1 MICSKCSGKL
11 LYLILLDYLCS
22 MNIKTITIAAV
33 LFVSAC
39 SPKSE
44 MDNYID
50 SLMSKMTV
58 EEKIGQINLHSAPGF
73 ISAERVT
80 EEDDNTK
87 LLRQGLLGGIYGSG
101 NPELLRQCQEIAL
114 SAGAGI
120 PLIFG
125 MDVIHGHETVFPVP
139 LALST
144 SWNPDLVERMA
155 RISAKE
161 AAATGI
167 NWVFSP
173 MVDICRDAR
182 WGRIVEGGGEDPY
195 LGGVLAKAYVQGYQG
210 YDDQY
215 DTDEVLACVKHYALY
230 GGALAGRDYNSVF
243 LSRQEAMN
251 GYMAPYKAAA
261 EAGAASYMSA
271 FNEFEGIPAS
281 MNRWLMQ
288 DVLRDSWG
296 FDGFIVSDATAIAEE
311 VNHGIGDL
319 QEVSALSLKAGL
331 DMDMNSDGYIST
343 LKKSLEEGRITEAD
357 IDRACRRILEAK
369 YKLGL
374 FEDPFR
380 YLSNERYASEVYSEG
395 NRAASREIARE
406 CQVLLKNNG
415 VLPLSP
421 EAKVAVVGPLAKDA
435 QAMTG
440 TWALSSHMNESVTLW
455 EGISEVADASYAEGS
470 WIFKDS
476 HMEENVRYGLYKAF
490 IPGFQVPPVHTVSQQ
505 ALIADAV
512 SKARRADVVVACVG
526 EVPNLNGEGASR
538 SDISLPDAQVEL
550 LHALKETGKPVV
562 MVLVTGR
569 PLTLVWE
576 DEALDAILN
585 VWSPGTEGGHAV
597 ADILFGKANP
607 SAKLTTTFP
616 RSVGQLPLYYN
627 HKNTGRPHPDT
638 ADYKK
643 FVSCYIDEINAPL
656 YPFGYGI
663 SYTTFA
669 YSDLRLSASEMP
681 VSGSVTA
688 SVTVTNTGERAG
700 EEIVQLYIHDI
711 YATSTRPVKELK
723 GFRKIHLEPGES
735 AQVDFALTKEEL
747 SYYNHN
753 LEWVCEPGDFEI
765 MIGPNSRDTEGK
777 NLRVTDHMTKPG
789 KNM

>member
-1 MICSKCSGKL
+1 
-11 LYLILLDYLCS
+11 
-22 MNIKTITIAAV
+22 MNVKTIALALVTV
-33 LFVSAC
+33 LFAAAC
-39 SPKSE
+39 TPKSD
-44 MDNYID
+44 MDRYID
-50 SLMSKMTV
+50 DLMSRMTL
-58 EEKIGQINLHSAPGF
+58 EQKIGQLNLHSAPGF
-73 ISAERVT
+73 ISAEKVT
-80 EEDDNTK
+80 EEDENAK

-114 SAGAGI
+114 SSGAGI

-144 SWNPDLVERMA
+144 SWDMELIERSA
-155 RISAKE
+155 RIAARE
-161 AAATGI
+161 AAAMGI

-182 WGRIVEGGGEDPY
+182 WGRIVEGGGEDPF
-195 LGGVLAKAYVQGYQG
+195 LGSEIAKAMVYGYQG
-210 YDDQY
+210 RDNDYG
-215 DTDEVLACVKHYALY
+215 TDEVLACVKHYALY

-251 GYMAPYKAAA
+251 GYMLPYKAAA
-261 EAGAASYMSA
+261 EAGAASYMSS

-288 DVLRDSWG
+288 DILRDAWS

-319 QEVSALSLKAGL
+319 QEVSARSLQAGL
-331 DMDMNSDGYIST
+331 DMDMNSDGYVGT
-343 LKKSLEEGRITEAD
+343 LQKSLAEGRVTEAD
-357 IDRACRRILEAK
+357 IDKACRRILEAK

-380 YLSNERYASEVYSEG
+380 YLSDERYAAEVYTEET
-395 NRAASREIARE
+395 RAAAREIALA

-421 EAKVAVVGPLAKDA
+421 SAKVAVVGPLAKDA
-435 QAMTG
+435 MAMTG
-440 TWALSSHMNESVTLW
+440 TWAMSSHRNESVTLW
-455 EGISEVADASYAEGS
+455 QGISEVADASYAEGS
-470 WIFKDS
+470 WLFKDAQL
-476 HMEENVRYGLYKAF
+476 EENVRYGLYKAF
-490 IPGFQVPPVHTVSQQ
+490 VPGFQVPPVHSVSQE

-512 SKARRADVVVACVG
+512 AKARRSDVVIACVG

-538 SDISLPDAQVEL
+538 TDISLPDAQQEL
-550 LHALKETGKPVV
+550 LKALKAIGKPVV

-569 PLTLVWE
+569 PLTLAWE
-576 DEALDAILN
+576 NEAMDAILN
-585 VWSPGTEGGHAV
+585 VWSPGTEGGLAV
-597 ADILFGKANP
+597 ADVLFGKANP

-656 YPFGYGI
+656 YPFGYGL

-669 YSDLRLSASEMP
+669 YSHVTLSTSEMP
-681 VSGSVTA
+681 MDGSVTA
-688 SVTVTNTGERAG
+688 SVTITNTGSRAG
-700 EEIVQLYIHDI
+700 DEIVQLYIHDI

-723 GFRKIHLEPGES
+723 GFRKVHLEPGAS
-735 AQVDFALTKEEL
+735 AQVDFTLNKDDL
-747 SYYNHN
+747 SYYNHD
-753 LEWVCEPGDFEI
+753 LQWVCEPGDFEI
-765 MIGPNSRDTEGK
+765 MIGPNSRDTEGVT
-777 NLRVTDHMTKPG
+777 LRVQ
-789 KNM
+789 

>member
-1 MICSKCSGKL
+1 
-11 LYLILLDYLCS
+11 

-195 LGGVLAKAYVQGYQG
+195 LGGVLAKAYVQEYQG

-440 TWALSSHMNESVTLW
+440 TWALSSHMNESVNLW

-656 YPFGYGI
+656 YPFGYGL

-789 KNM
+789 LSM

>member
-1 MICSKCSGKL
+1 MNVRNITFAL
-11 LYLILLDYLCS
+11 TAALS
-22 MNIKTITIAAV
+22 MAA
-33 LFVSAC
+33 C
-39 SPKSE
+39 TPKSD
-44 MDNYID
+44 MDRYID
-50 SLMSKMTV
+50 DLMSRMTL
-58 EEKIGQINLHSAPGF
+58 EQKIGQLNLHSAPGF
-73 ISAERVT
+73 ISAEKVT
-80 EEDDNTK
+80 EEDENAK

-114 SAGAGI
+114 SSGAGI

-144 SWNPDLVERMA
+144 SWDMEFIERSA
-155 RISAKE
+155 RIAARE

-182 WGRIVEGGGEDPY
+182 WGRIVEGGGEDPF
-195 LGGVLAKAYVQGYQG
+195 LGSEIAKAMVYGYQG
-210 YDDQY
+210 RDDDY
-215 DTDEVLACVKHYALY
+215 GTDKVLACVKHYALY
-230 GGALAGRDYNSVF
+230 GGALAGRDYNTVF

-251 GYMAPYKAAA
+251 GYMLPYKAAA
-261 EAGAASYMSA
+261 EAGAASYMSS

-288 DVLRDSWG
+288 DILRDAWG

-319 QEVSALSLKAGL
+319 QEVSARSLQAGL
-331 DMDMNSDGYIST
+331 DMDMNSDGYIGT
-343 LKKSLEEGRITEAD
+343 LKKSLEEGHIREAD

-369 YKLGL
+369 YRLGL
-374 FEDPFR
+374 FKDPFR
-380 YLSNERYASEVYSEG
+380 YLSDERYAAEVYTEK
-395 NRAASREIARE
+395 NRAAAREIARA

-421 EAKVAVVGPLAKDA
+421 SAKVAVVGPLAKDA
-435 QAMTG
+435 MAMTG
-440 TWALSSHMNESVTLW
+440 TWAMSSHRNESVTLW
-455 EGISEVADASYAEGS
+455 QGISEIADASYAEGS
-470 WIFKDS
+470 WLFKDA
-476 HMEENVRYGLYKAF
+476 HLEENVRYGLYKAF
-490 IPGFQVPPVHTVSQQ
+490 VPGFQVPEVHPVSQE

-512 SKARRADVVVACVG
+512 AKARRSDVVVACVG
-526 EVPNLNGEGASR
+526 EIPNLNGEGSSR
-538 SDISLPDAQVEL
+538 ADISLPDAQQEL
-550 LHALKETGKPVV
+550 LKALKATGKPVV

-576 DEALDAILN
+576 DETMDAILN

-597 ADILFGKANP
+597 ADVLFGKANP

-656 YPFGYGI
+656 YPFGYGL
-663 SYTTFA
+663 SYSTYT
-669 YSDLRLSASEMP
+669 YSHITLSASEMP
-681 VSGSVTA
+681 MDGSVTA
-688 SVTVTNTGERAG
+688 SVTVTNTSAQAG
-700 EEIVQLYIHDI
+700 DEIVQLYIHDV

-723 GFRKIHLEPGES
+723 GFRKVHLEPGVS
-735 AQVDFALTKEEL
+735 AQVDFTLTKEDL
-747 SYYNHN
+747 SYYNHD

-765 MIGPNSRDTEGK
+765 MIGPNSRDTEGVTV
-777 NLRVTDHMTKPG
+777 RVTE
-789 KNM
+789 